1 MIRIWEVREGN
12 ASCKELE
19 GLTMA
24 GEVVDRGDLMIKWG
38 MRESCILD
46 GLFALG

>member
-1 MIRIWEVREGN
+1 MIRIGEVREGN

-24 GEVVDRGDLMIKWG
+24 GEVADRGYMLIRWG
-38 MRESCILD
+38 MRESLILD
-46 GLFALG
+46 GMFALG